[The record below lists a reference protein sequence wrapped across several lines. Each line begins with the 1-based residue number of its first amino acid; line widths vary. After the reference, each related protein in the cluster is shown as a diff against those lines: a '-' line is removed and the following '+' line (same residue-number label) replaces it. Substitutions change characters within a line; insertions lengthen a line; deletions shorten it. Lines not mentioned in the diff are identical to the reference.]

1 MGPRA
6 DNSTLWTVSKH
17 WKVLST
23 QNNPVYLKRFYLS
36 IDLFKLRPRYCL
48 DFLLARQSDYFI
60 PTTD

>member
-36 IDLFKLRPRYCL
+36 IDLFKFKTTVLL
-48 DFLLARQSDYFI
+48 GFLVGSPKRLFYSYN
-60 PTTD
+60 